1 MNDRGHDLV
10 ALTVVCFLGTAA
22 LLFGGGV
29 IFLVHASIGYEKI
42 DPSTVALVSG
52 VSTLAGAAMGALG
65 SILASTGKGVP
76 AQPAGTPADPVNVQT
91 ADKPLDV
98 TPVPADV
105 HPDAPDKS
113 DL

>member
-1 MNDRGHDLV
+1 MNERSDRVEL
-10 ALTVVCFLGTAA
+10 AVVFFLGTAA

-52 VSTLAGAAMGALG
+52 VSTLAGAAMGSLG
-65 SILASTGKGVP
+65 TLLASAGGKAP

-105 HPDAPDKS
+105 
-113 DL
+113 

>member
-1 MNDRGHDLV
+1 MTSQPHDKV
-10 ALTVVCFLGTAA
+10 AFTVVCFLGTAA

-29 IFLVHASIGYEKI
+29 IFLVFKTLAYESI

-65 SILASTGKGVP
+65 SILASTGKAAPQPVVGVP
-76 AQPAGTPADPVNVQT
+76 GGEPVKVEDT
-91 ADKPLDV
+91 TVEP
-98 TPVPADV
+98 
-105 HPDAPDKS
+105 HPDAPAAS

>member
-1 MNDRGHDLV
+1 MNRGHDLV

-65 SILASTGKGVP
+65 SILASTGKGAP
-76 AQPAGTPADPVNVQT
+76 AQPAGTEADPVSVTLPDQPVQ
-91 ADKPLDV
+91 V
-98 TPVPADV
+98 TPVAADV
-105 HPDAPDKS
+105 HPDAPEES